1 MSIYY
6 HKFEIRWNDLD
17 ANRHLSNASYVQYA
31 TQIRM
36 AFMQKH
42 RMGLVELNRW
52 GIGSV
57 ILSESLLFFNE
68 IYLNQEVVVSLELSG
83 FSDDGAIY
91 QFLHHFYLPD
101 GTHCATAEVLGV
113 WIDTMLRKATT
124 PPDDVLEVFNKYK
137 TVNTKVLTK
146 EDIKKLPFR
155 PKDITPEVFDFAL
168 K

>member
-17 ANRHLSNASYVQYA
+17 ANRHLSNSSYVQYA
-31 TQIRM
+31 TQTRM

-42 RMGLVELNRW
+42 KMGLAELNRW
-52 GIGSV
+52 GIGAV
-57 ILSESLLFFNE
+57 ILNENLSFFQE

-83 FSDDGAIY
+83 LAEDGSIY

-101 GTHCATAEVLGV
+101 GTHCATSEVFGV

-124 PPDDVLEVFNKYK
+124 PPDDILEVFNQYK
-137 TVNTKVLTK
+137 TEKTKVLTK
-146 EDIKKLPFR
+146 ADIKNLPFQIQNIDS
-155 PKDITPEVFDFAL
+155 KIFNF
-168 K
+168 